1 MQFIISTTDEV
12 LLPQSGLALV
22 GALLQQ
28 TKLRQRIDALD
39 VEGCPRPEVKH
50 GDVVAAAIGLL
61 CLGKSDFNDIEAFRD
76 DPFFR
81 LSLGLRQIPS
91 EATLRQ
97 RLDAMRDACGAIL
110 REESAM
116 LVRKLARK
124 PTPCHGEWVA
134 LDVDVSPFDNSNT
147 KKEGVSWT
155 YKEVAGYAPIFAYLG
170 EEGYEVHCQLREGKQ
185 HCQDGTPQFLD
196 EALDYAERITR
207 AKLLVRLDSG
217 NDAIEN
223 IKVCRKH
230 KADWIIKR
238 NLRKESL
245 EDWLEEAQA
254 HGDWEFPREGK
265 EVYTGET
272 WQRARRQ
279 AVPRGVRGDP
289 ADDQGGRTK
298 AVGAG
303 DRGEHLVDEP
313 EAAGEESDRVV
324 SSAHGT
330 SEQYHSEIKTDL
342 DLERLP
348 SGKFATNATMLSLGL
363 VAYNML
369 AAVWPG
375 GAARTASAAGRRAC
389 AAEEEGFPPTVAER
403 DPGLD
408 VFGGAVGAA
417 RQPLAGGFLP
427 EQSVGRD
434 VALPVRALHRSANR
448 VERIGCRPKE
458 SQVELSCGLVR
469 SRSARRRP
477 CRGGFARRAG
487 RRP

>member
-12 LLPQSGLALV
+12 LLTQSGLALV

-50 GDVVAAAIGLL
+50 GDVVAATIGLL

-230 KADWIIKR
+230 KADWIVKR

-265 EVYTGET
+265 EVYTGVT
-272 WQRARRQ
+272 WKERD
-279 AVPRGVRGDP
+279 G
-289 ADDQGGRTK
+289 K
-298 AVGAG
+298 
-303 DRGEHLVDEP
+303 LY
-313 EAAGEESDRVV
+313 RVV
-324 SSAHGT
+324 FEVIRRTIKADGQKLLLPEIEVNTWWTSLKLPAKKVIELYHQHGT

-363 VAYNML
+363 VAYNVLRLCGQGALREQRRLPAEERAPLKKKVFRRRLRSVIQDLMYL
-369 AAVWPG
+369 AAQ
-375 GAARTASAAGRRAC
+375 
-389 AAEEEGFPPTVAER
+389 
-403 DPGLD
+403 L
-408 VFGGAVGAA
+408 
-417 RQPLAGGFLP
+417 
-427 EQSVGRD
+427 
-434 VALPVRALHRSANR
+434 VRHANR
-448 VERIGCRPKE
+448 WRVVFYRNSPWGATWRC
-458 SQVELSCGLVR
+458 LY
-469 SRSARRRP
+469 ARFTGAP
-477 CRGGFARRAG
+477 IAWSG
-487 RRP
+487 